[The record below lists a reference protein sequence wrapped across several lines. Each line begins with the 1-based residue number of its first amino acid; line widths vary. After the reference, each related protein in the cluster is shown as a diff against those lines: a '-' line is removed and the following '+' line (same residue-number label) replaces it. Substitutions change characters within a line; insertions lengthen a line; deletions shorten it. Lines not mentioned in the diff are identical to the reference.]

1 MPSVGDTNEPELAL
15 FHRHLRVTDGGR
27 HPPAR
32 MRVIMSHQGC
42 PACPSGTVG
51 RYQHR
56 RIDLEPDRG
65 IAGHVFCRQDF

>member
-1 MPSVGDTNEPELAL
+1 
-15 FHRHLRVTDGGR
+15 
-27 HPPAR
+27 
-32 MRVIMSHQGC
+32 MSHQGC

-65 IAGHVFCRQDF
+65 IAGHVFCRQYFLNNAVASQ